1 MGKKYEKAGMLY
13 FIATL
18 FNKGIAFLTVPIF
31 TRILSTSDYGIVT
44 TYNSWVSIAT
54 VILSLTLY
62 MAIRTSFV
70 DFRERTEDFLNTIIT
85 FTCILGVTALVITLV
100 VIKAIPISNGF
111 IALLCVIQGFADA
124 LIMDYTQYLMMD
136 YKYLKR
142 TVYMILPNF
151 VAVILSVVAIVYVFE
166 HDLYLGRIIPTS
178 VVYFFFAI
186 TILAQ
191 VFIKQKPSINRDY
204 LKYSMAIS
212 LPLILH
218 GAALTILSQSD
229 RTMITWLADASQTGI
244 YSVVYNFGMIATV
257 ITTTLEGIWV
267 PWFMEQIKAQN
278 DRAINRRVVDYIH
291 LMTYAM
297 VALLLGGPEVLK
309 IMASSKYW
317 EGILIIPPVVLS
329 SYIIFMYGL
338 YVNVEHF
345 YKKTVGITTNTVIAA
360 ISNIILN
367 LIFIPK
373 FGYVA
378 AAYTTLVSYLICLAL
393 HVYRSKKLNKDLFPI
408 SIFVGS
414 LTLVLAVSVIYYF
427 VLDYAFV
434 RWVAMFVFLFA
445 VAFKE
450 KNQLKAI
457 FKGVVG
463 KKGA

>member
-1 MGKKYEKAGMLY
+1 
-13 FIATL
+13 
-18 FNKGIAFLTVPIF
+18 
-31 TRILSTSDYGIVT
+31 
-44 TYNSWVSIAT
+44 
-54 VILSLTLY
+54 
-62 MAIRTSFV
+62 
-70 DFRERTEDFLNTIIT
+70 
-85 FTCILGVTALVITLV
+85 
-100 VIKAIPISNGF
+100 
-111 IALLCVIQGFADA
+111 
-124 LIMDYTQYLMMD
+124 
-136 YKYLKR
+136 
-142 TVYMILPNF
+142 
-151 VAVILSVVAIVYVFE
+151 
-166 HDLYLGRIIPTS
+166 
-178 VVYFFFAI
+178 
-186 TILAQ
+186 
-191 VFIKQKPSINRDY
+191 
-204 LKYSMAIS
+204 
-212 LPLILH
+212 
-218 GAALTILSQSD
+218 
-229 RTMITWLADASQTGI
+229 
-244 YSVVYNFGMIATV
+244 
-257 ITTTLEGIWV
+257 
-267 PWFMEQIKAQN
+267 
-278 DRAINRRVVDYIH
+278 
-291 LMTYAM
+291 MTYAM

>member
-54 VILSLTLY
+54 VIMSLTLY

-85 FTCILGVTALVITLV
+85 FTCILGVTALVITFV
-100 VIKAIPISNGF
+100 VIRAIPISNGF

-151 VAVILSVVAIVYVFE
+151 VAVILSVVAIIYVFE

-267 PWFMEQIKAQN
+267 PWFMEQIKAEN

-345 YKKTVGITTNTVIAA
+345 YKKTAGITTNTVIAA

-445 VAFKE
+445 VSFKE

-463 KKGA
+463 NKGA